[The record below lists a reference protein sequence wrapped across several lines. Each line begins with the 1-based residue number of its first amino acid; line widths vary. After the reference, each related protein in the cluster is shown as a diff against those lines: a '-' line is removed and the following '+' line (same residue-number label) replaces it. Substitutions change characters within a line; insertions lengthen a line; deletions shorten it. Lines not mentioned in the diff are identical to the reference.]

1 MPVGGAPPWLTHT
14 STIRQSHGK
23 CSRDF
28 RVQGLLEVRLASTR
42 RPAKQGF
49 PCFHSQG
56 RGVAASY
63 CAFAECELRS
73 VIHHHKATPRNHRLR
88 KSLCRPKASS
98 YGRPWA
104 PASPKSPRGRKAL
117 FLWAVTQHL
126 PWMGTCPF
134 TRWLPTREESMFT
147 SVVVNKQYSTGG
159 RGAAVPWRSC
169 MGTLGSGVPCLPFWK
184 PPHLLLLVTDDSA
197 LKHRA

>member
-28 RVQGLLEVRLASTR
+28 RVQGLLEVRLVSTR

-63 CAFAECELRS
+63 CAFAGCELRS
-73 VIHHHKATPRNHRLR
+73 VIHHHKATPRNHRPR

-104 PASPKSPRGRKAL
+104 PASPKSPRGREAL
-117 FLWAVTQHL
+117 FL
-126 PWMGTCPF
+126 P
-134 TRWLPTREESMFT
+134 
-147 SVVVNKQYSTGG
+147 
-159 RGAAVPWRSC
+159 
-169 MGTLGSGVPCLPFWK
+169 LGSDAAPALDGNLSIHTVAAHKGGVCVYVCCCK
-184 PPHLLLLVTDDSA
+184 
-197 LKHRA
+197 